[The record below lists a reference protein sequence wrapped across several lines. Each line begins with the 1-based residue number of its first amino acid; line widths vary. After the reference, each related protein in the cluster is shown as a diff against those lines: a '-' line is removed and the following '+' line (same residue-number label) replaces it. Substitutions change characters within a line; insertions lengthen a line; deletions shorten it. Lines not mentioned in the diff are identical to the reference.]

1 MVSSLER
8 QDAAHGTPEALVIGG
23 GPAGL
28 MAAEVLC
35 AAGHGVLVAEQKPSL
50 GRKFLMAGKSG
61 LNLTTAEPVEACLAR
76 YDSDWLAPMLRAFGP
91 GDVQDWARGL
101 GQPLFTGSTGRVFP
115 EVMKA
120 SPLLRAWLARL
131 EAQGAVLRR
140 RWRFLGWEG
149 GAARFETPDGPRL
162 VTARVTILALGG
174 GSWARLGSDGR
185 WAVLPGLA
193 AHAAPFAAS
202 NTGLRVAWSA
212 RMQRHFGAPLKAVRW
227 SVRAAGDATA
237 GRPEAARS
245 DGPEIAASRG
255 EAVISER
262 GLEGGGLYPLIPALR
277 PEGRRLLVDLAPDL
291 PQDRL
296 AARLG
301 TAGGGVSRVL
311 RNRLRWP
318 PAKIAL
324 MHEFRPGPVPEGAD
338 ALAALIKALPVA
350 HGGPR
355 PLDEAI
361 STAGGLRR
369 AALSPDLELLDRPDV
384 FACGEMLDWDAPTG
398 GYLLTACLAT
408 GRWAG
413 HSARRRL
420 AHSPAR

>member
-8 QDAAHGTPEALVIGG
+8 QDAACCATDALVIGG

-28 MAAEVLC
+28 MAAEILC
-35 AAGHGVLVAEQKPSL
+35 AGGHDVLVAEQKPSL

-61 LNLTTAEPVEACLAR
+61 LNLTKAEPPETCLAR

-91 GDVQDWARGL
+91 DDVQDWARGL

-115 EVMKA
+115 EAMKA

-131 EAQGAVLRR
+131 TARGVALRT
-140 RWRFLGWEG
+140 RWRFDGWDG
-149 GAARFETPDGPRL
+149 STARFETPDGPRL
-162 VTARVTILALGG
+162 VTARVTILAMGG

-185 WAVLPGLA
+185 WAAIRGLA
-193 AHAAPFAAS
+193 GHAAPFAAS
-202 NTGLRVAWSA
+202 NTGLRVAWSE
-212 RMQRHFGAPLKAVRW
+212 RMQRHYGAPLKAVRW
-227 SVRAAGDATA
+227 SVRADGDA
-237 GRPEAARS
+237 AA
-245 DGPEIAASRG
+245 DAPEIAASRG

-277 PEGRRLLVDLAPDL
+277 PDGRRLRVDLAPDL

-301 TAGGGVSRVL
+301 RVGGGLSRLL

-324 MHEFRPGPVPEGAD
+324 LHEFRPGPVPAD
-338 ALAALIKALPVA
+338 AAALAALVKALPVP

-369 AALSPDLELLDRPDV
+369 AALSADLELLDRPGV

-398 GYLLTACLAT
+398 GYLLTGCLAT

-413 HSARRRL
+413 QAAERRL
-420 AHSPAR
+420 AAPAAR